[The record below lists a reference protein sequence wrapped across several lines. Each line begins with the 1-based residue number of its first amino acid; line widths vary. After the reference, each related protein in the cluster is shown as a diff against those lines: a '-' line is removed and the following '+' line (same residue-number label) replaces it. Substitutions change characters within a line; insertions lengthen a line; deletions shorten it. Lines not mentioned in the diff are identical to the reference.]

1 MEDKELLEAIG
12 QMIAP
17 IREDLTVVK
26 EDLAVVKQRLDAIEH
41 KSDVLMTGVRL
52 ANSKL
57 SQVAAESDYEALP
70 IKAYHRIAEA
80 YTVVRYKAVK
90 V

>member
-1 MEDKELLEAIG
+1 MNKKYVMQIRQFDWS
-12 QMIAP
+12 P
-17 IREDLTVVK
+17 WVVIREYDT
-26 EDLAVVKQRLDAIEH
+26 LAE
-41 KSDVLMTGVRL
+41 
-52 ANSKL
+52 
-57 SQVAAESDYEALP
+57 AESDYEALP

>member
-1 MEDKELLEAIG
+1 MNKKYVLQIRCPTWSPWEV
-12 QMIAP
+12 
-17 IREDLTVVK
+17 IREYDT
-26 EDLAVVKQRLDAIEH
+26 LAEAKA
-41 KSDVLMTGVRL
+41 
-52 ANSKL
+52 
-57 SQVAAESDYEALP
+57 DYEALP